1 MSDPFAVRAGRLA
14 GVAGLLLGWRPDEFW
29 RATPDELAA
38 VMQAARG
45 GEDGVG
51 VDGGALARMM
61 AQMPD

>member
-1 MSDPFAVRAGRLA
+1 MSEGFAGRAARLA
-14 GVAGLLLGWRPDEFW
+14 GVAGLLLGWRPDEYW

-45 GEDGVG
+45 GEDAVG
-51 VDGGALARMM
+51 VDEEALARMM